1 MFLSGK
7 LSINMFR
14 FFMTA
19 KQTPKNIKIFQNSNF
34 RTQSSSSS
42 KPLKQYSDWYGKLS
56 QNDTKLF
63 RWLAKTTLIKERIYD
78 NLIVFTRI
86 LHVQSNVYLTLQIRR
101 IAQLC
106 HLYRR
111 LYSPS
116 EFQLVINNLKFFKFL
131 SHEYRNYWKKYFLQ
145 RLVLFSYAVCCAY
158 NWEER
163 INDNEFDE
171 LIQDFIQNYEQNQVE
186 KESNVKVNRSNDDDD
201 DRCVLQDNG
210 DTSFMVVNCMEADNS
225 SVITEWEEIIKRENF
240 HVLRK
245 SINNS
250 ALYQYKV
257 FGSFDDISAYS
268 FYSVQK
274 DLDYRKKWD
283 KLVIKLDIVD
293 VESTK
298 PKTVSKRHRLYD
310 TGNELIH
317 WIMKYPYPMMNR
329 EYLYIRR
336 SIIDFQRNFIVL
348 ISRSVTNSNIT
359 ESQEQVRVYNYM
371 SHMVIRPYESFDK
384 PGFEFMLT
392 YFDDPRASF
401 PSPAYAWMAARGV
414 PEFVEK
420 LHQAALKFANE
431 KPMENIFHQ
440 FTIVDQDDDDD
451 DDDNDET
458 FVINKFET
466 PNEDEITNGSET
478 AATKLNKD
486 KINKKNFLARLPEP
500 IVDFDSLIWN

>member
-1 MFLSGK
+1 
-7 LSINMFR
+7 
-14 FFMTA
+14 MTA

-56 QNDTKLF
+56 ENDTKLF

-250 ALYQYKV
+250 ALYQYK
-257 FGSFDDISAYS
+257 
-268 FYSVQK
+268 
-274 DLDYRKKWD
+274 
-283 KLVIKLDIVD
+283 
-293 VESTK
+293 
-298 PKTVSKRHRLYD
+298 
-310 TGNELIH
+310 GNES
-317 WIMKYPYPMMNR
+317 MMMM
-329 EYLYIRR
+329 
-336 SIIDFQRNFIVL
+336 IINFIYSIL
-348 ISRSVTNSNIT
+348 
-359 ESQEQVRVYNYM
+359 
-371 SHMVIRPYESFDK
+371 F
-384 PGFEFMLT
+384 
-392 YFDDPRASF
+392 
-401 PSPAYAWMAARGV
+401 
-414 PEFVEK
+414 
-420 LHQAALKFANE
+420 
-431 KPMENIFHQ
+431 
-440 FTIVDQDDDDD
+440 
-451 DDDNDET
+451 
-458 FVINKFET
+458 
-466 PNEDEITNGSET
+466 
-478 AATKLNKD
+478 
-486 KINKKNFLARLPEP
+486 
-500 IVDFDSLIWN
+500 